1 MFYLNTTRPVTF
13 ILMLL
18 KYLSLLMAVLLATSL
33 DTLTEDIVLTEEIWT
48 LTFAGYE
55 TYWMLCCI

>member
-48 LTFAGYE
+48 LTFAGYG